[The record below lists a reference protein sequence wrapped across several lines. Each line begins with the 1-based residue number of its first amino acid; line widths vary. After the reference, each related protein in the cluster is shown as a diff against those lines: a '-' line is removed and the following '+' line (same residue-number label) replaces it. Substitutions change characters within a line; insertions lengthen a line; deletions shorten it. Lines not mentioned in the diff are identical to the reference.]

1 MTSFEDF
8 EKALESLGIISR
20 FTASDLKNRYLKL
33 SKKYHPDM
41 PDGDDKKFK
50 ELNEA
55 YKMIQK
61 YIQDFRFQVN
71 EEEFYQQ
78 KPFLKKSSDWFYDF

>member
-1 MTSFEDF
+1 MSSYEDF
-8 EKALESLGIISR
+8 EKALESLGIVSR
-20 FTASDLKNRYLKL
+20 FTASDLKNRYIKL
-33 SKKYHPDM
+33 SRKYHPDM

-50 ELNEA
+50 EINEA

-61 YIQDFRFQVN
+61 YIQNYRFHID

-78 KPFLKKSSDWFYDF
+78 NPFLKKSSDWFYDF